1 MHFPWVVIFNTKVSI
16 LPLKCLQSIQ
26 ELYSDVFF
34 FRSAFQTFALHFF
47 GVLLVPTAFLLG
59 IYLSILK
66 PQLFLVIY
74 TGGYSSLTFQ
84 ETVPRP
90 NFFPFHFL
98 IQHIPLFYCCLLSV
112 TSRTWKTFPFQT
124 HHSTLQVGV
133 CSSTFNPLASNDFSL
148 LVLSDV
154 DAESLYAPGMLL
166 QSVYPLD
173 SVQ

>member
-16 LPLKCLQSIQ
+16 LPLKCFK
-26 ELYSDVFF
+26 EYSRALIRRF
-34 FRSAFQTFALHFF
+34 FRFSFQTSAYIFSPNSIFWRYISFNSQTSVIPSNLYRRIFIF
-47 GVLLVPTAFLLG
+47 N
-59 IYLSILK
+59 LSRNCATSKL
-66 PQLFLVIY
+66 
-74 TGGYSSLTFQ
+74 
-84 ETVPRP
+84 
-90 NFFPFHFL
+90 FFPFHFL
-98 IQHIPLFYCCLLSV
+98 IKHIPLFYCCLLSV